1 MDSEITRSLLR
12 VIHQAIRHCES
23 KRLADYKEISLSP
36 EFVNEV
42 GAEMV
47 DLFEQRLAQWK
58 NRTPPPT
65 SGALSGLDGGKN
77 ARQRGR
83 G

>member
-12 VIHQAIRHCES
+12 VIHHAIRHCES
-23 KRLADYKEISLSP
+23 KRLADYKDLSLSS
-36 EFVNEV
+36 EFVNDV
-42 GAEMV
+42 GGEMV

-58 NRTPPPT
+58 KRSPPAG
-65 SGALSGLDGGKN
+65 SGASSDFHGGRP